1 MESRPDPHL
10 KERIHDC
17 IRDWAVEVGG
27 GAETETSVLLFGHRG
42 DQPVVH
48 KVLRKPGDEWHSGE
62 VVAAFDGHGM
72 VRVLE
77 HAEGALLL
85 ERLRPGTLLVQL
97 SLAGQDDHAI
107 DILAGVI
114 GAMAPRA
121 APAST
126 PTAFDWA
133 AGFDRYAPS
142 GDTRIPGIFCSR
154 RARSISG
161 FVTRSPG
168 PGFFMVTCSTT
179 TSSSMKS
186 AGGSRLTPR
195 ASWPSRSMKC
205 GAALRNPYERFEP
218 FAETRIIERRIERV
232 TTRLGLDPGRV
243 LSWGFAQGV
252 LSAAWS
258 VEDGQPLDP
267 NNPGL
272 LLAQAIRSMP
282 GALG

>member
-42 DQPVVH
+42 DQPVVL

-142 GDTRIPGIFCSR
+142 GDTRIPGDLLFQAREIYLRLCHSQSR
-154 RARSISG
+154 
-161 FVTRSPG
+161 TRLLHGDLQHYNVLFDEERGWLAIDPKG
-168 PGFFMVTCSTT
+168 VVAEPEYEI
-179 TSSSMKS
+179 
-186 AGGSRLTPR
+186 
-195 ASWPSRSMKC
+195 